1 MTLDIEGFGSK
12 TRTDPIRAGLR
23 RTLEA
28 IVESATSLLHTDEP
42 LVANGDTGDGKWML
56 FSPNVPKTELI
67 MTLLPGLE
75 TRLRHHNSTASS
87 AATIRLRIGVH
98 HGELIKDDAGY
109 SGEALNHA
117 FRIIDNGAARQAL
130 RASSTSS
137 VPVFSSDFYDKIIR
151 PGYGSIDP
159 AEFAPIRV
167 ENKETSTVVW
177 IKRATQPL
185 DQEFAPPPSLPKADP
200 ATSTLG
206 ERTRKQ
212 VLTIS
217 DLPPT
222 SLYVAISDIHNAR
235 LYGRGLPEAPVRQ
248 HIEAALLLA
257 NKIVVHCADPYRSKT
272 VADTITELLPCVE
285 AGDLLF
291 LLGENVEDPTSHFR
305 GYLDYKI
312 DQYGKSRYGSRDVKS
327 LTEVDGDATE
337 RTEALINRSPF
348 ALIRG
353 FSGADGFIRAARDDL
368 QPGESITI
376 REHYNSS
383 AVSRLSLTLRQ
394 LLDLTHLGHDGSL
407 SRTVAH
413 EEAVGALQADVERL
427 AGHFSFSRQILMEA
441 LRHGTGLSHNH
452 PLDEVFEERVS
463 LVHLI
468 GTIGPLTHT
477 EVTHRRD
484 RLSPYYYH
492 HLLDHLSLLAE
503 APLPKTFGS
512 KLVLELRA
520 LPGWWHFA
528 SHHLRLV
535 ADAIHRQVAGERAV
549 DLGNSYRWSRRK
561 PEFEPIRSIV
571 RSHWI

>member
-1 MTLDIEGFGSK
+1 M
-12 TRTDPIRAGLR
+12 
-23 RTLEA
+23 
-28 IVESATSLLHTDEP
+28 
-42 LVANGDTGDGKWML
+42 
-56 FSPNVPKTELI
+56 
-67 MTLLPGLE
+67 
-75 TRLRHHNSTASS
+75 
-87 AATIRLRIGVH
+87 IRLRIGVH
-98 HGELIKDDAGY
+98 HGELIKDRAGF

-117 FRIIDNGAARQAL
+117 FRIIDNNVARQAL
-130 RASSTSS
+130 QASSTNSLT
-137 VPVFSSDFYDKIIR
+137 VFSSDFYDKIIR

-167 ENKETSTVVW
+167 ENKETSAVVW
-177 IKRATQPL
+177 IKSAAQPL
-185 DQEFAPPPSLPKADP
+185 DQELAVPPLPTADP

-222 SLYVAISDIHNAR
+222 SLYVAIGDIHNSR

-257 NKIVVHCADPYRSKT
+257 NKVVTHCADAYRSKI

-285 AGDLLF
+285 AGDFLF

-305 GYLDYKI
+305 GYLDFKI

-327 LTEVDGDATE
+327 LTEVDSDATE

-353 FSGADGFIRAARDDL
+353 FSGADGFIRSARDDL

-383 AVSRLSLTLRQ
+383 TVSRLSLTLRQ
-394 LLDLTHLGHDGSL
+394 LLDLTHLGHDGQL
-407 SRTVAH
+407 RRTVAD
-413 EEAVGALQADVERL
+413 EEAVGVLLAEVERL
-427 AGHFSFSRQILMEA
+427 SGHLSFSRQILMEA
-441 LRHGTGLSHNH
+441 IRQGTNLSHNH

-468 GTIGPLTHT
+468 GTIGSLTHT

-484 RLSPYYYH
+484 RFSPYHYQY
-492 HLLDHLSLLAE
+492 LLEHLSLLAE

-520 LPGWWHFA
+520 LPGWWYFA

-549 DLGNSYRWSRRK
+549 DPGNSYRWSRRK
-561 PEFEPIRSIV
+561 PEFGPIRSIV
-571 RSHWI
+571 RSHWS

>member
-23 RTLEA
+23 RELET
-28 IVESATSLLHTDEP
+28 IIESAIRLLQPDDALAAH
-42 LVANGDTGDGKWML
+42 GDTGDGKWLL
-56 FSPNVPKTELI
+56 FRPEVPKTELI
-67 MTLLPGLE
+67 MTLLPEIE
-75 TRLRHHNSTASS
+75 TRLRHHNSTASI
-87 AATIRLRIGVH
+87 AATIRLRVGVH
-98 HGELIKDDAGY
+98 HGELIKDRSGF

-117 FRIIDNGAARQAL
+117 FRIIDNDVARQAL
-130 RASSTSS
+130 QASPTNSL
-137 VPVFSSDFYDKIIR
+137 VVFSGDFYDKIIR
-151 PGYGSIDP
+151 PGYGSIDA

-177 IKRATQPL
+177 IRSTHPPL
-185 DQEFAPPPSLPKADP
+185 DQEPVIPPLPTAEP
-200 ATSTLG
+200 ATPTLG

-222 SLYVAISDIHNAR
+222 SLYVAIGDIHNAR

-257 NKIVVHCADPYRSKT
+257 NKVVTHCADPYRSRI

-285 AGDLLF
+285 AGDFLF

-305 GYLDYKI
+305 GYLDFKI
-312 DQYGKSRYGSRDVKS
+312 DQYSKSRYGSRDVKS
-327 LTEVDGDATE
+327 LTEVDSDATE

-376 REHYNSS
+376 REHYSS
-383 AVSRLSLTLRQ
+383 STVSRLSLTLRQ
-394 LLDLTHLGHDGSL
+394 LLDLTHLSHDGKL
-407 SRTVAH
+407 RRTVAD
-413 EEAVGALQADVERL
+413 EDAVGALQAEVERL
-427 AGHFSFSRQILMEA
+427 SGHLSFSRQILMEA
-441 LRHGTGLSHNH
+441 LRQGTSLSPTH

-484 RLSPYYYH
+484 RLSPYH
-492 HLLDHLSLLAE
+492 HQYLMEHLSLLAE
-503 APLPKTFGS
+503 APPPQTFGG

-520 LPGWWHFA
+520 LPGWWYFA

-549 DLGNSYRWSRRK
+549 DLGKSYRWSRRK
-561 PEFEPIRSIV
+561 PEFGPIRSIV
-571 RSHWI
+571 RSHWC